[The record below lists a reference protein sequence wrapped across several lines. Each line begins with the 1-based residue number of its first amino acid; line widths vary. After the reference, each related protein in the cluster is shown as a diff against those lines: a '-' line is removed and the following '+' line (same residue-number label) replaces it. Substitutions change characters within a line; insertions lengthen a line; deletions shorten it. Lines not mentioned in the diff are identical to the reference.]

1 MTLIDFALTKL
12 LTPKTW
18 SDKLKKVHFQTIL
31 RQATWETYPSP
42 GQICI
47 TASLSHSLITAIS
60 IELEKVIV
68 FHMPNLG
75 TAC

>member
-18 SDKLKKVHFQTIL
+18 SDKLKKVHFQTTL
-31 RQATWETYPSP
+31 RQATWETCQSP

-60 IELEKVIV
+60 VELEKVIV

>member
-18 SDKLKKVHFQTIL
+18 SDKLKKVHFQTTL
-31 RQATWETYPSP
+31 RQATWETCQSP